1 MKEKLSELGCLGAT
15 LVLILILALAFGF
28 AALEAWLVMLLWN
41 AVLVSIFPFIPTIS
55 FWVAWGVLIL
65 CNLLFK
71 GIHTVTTRSNE

>member
-41 AVLVSIFPFIPTIS
+41 AVLVTLFPSLPTLS
-55 FWVAWGVLIL
+55 FWLAWGLMIL
-65 CNLLFK
+65 CNILFK
-71 GIHTVTTRSNE
+71 SVSVRHSSD